1 MSKYPSQTQDKFTV
15 RFPDGMRD
23 AIAERAEKNGR
34 SMNSEIVQILHDA
47 ISGGVSLPMDKEFAR
62 IYKEVTERD
71 ACDERE
77 NLSLED
83 FDSNNEKIDWLID
96 KFMERIESDSQK
108 FRNLLTMKKSLSE
121 NK

>member
-1 MSKYPSQTQDKFTV
+1 MAKYPSQLQDKFNL
-15 RFPDGMRD
+15 RLPDGMKD
-23 AIAERAEKNGR
+23 AIAKRAEKNGR

-47 ISGGVSLPMDKEFAR
+47 ISGGISLPMDKEFAR

-77 NLSLED
+77 NLSQED

>member
-1 MSKYPSQTQDKFTV
+1 MAKYPSQLQDKFNL
-15 RFPDGMRD
+15 RLPDGMKD

-47 ISGGVSLPMDKEFAR
+47 ISGGISLPMDKEFAR

-77 NLSLED
+77 NLSQED